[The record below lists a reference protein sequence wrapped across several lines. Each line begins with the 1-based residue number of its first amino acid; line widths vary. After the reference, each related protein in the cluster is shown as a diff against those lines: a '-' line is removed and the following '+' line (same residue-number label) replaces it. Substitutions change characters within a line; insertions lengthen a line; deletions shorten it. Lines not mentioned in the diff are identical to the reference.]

1 MKEQSDVSS
10 LAGVGVTD
18 ARGSGAEDESVTVER
33 HGAVTLL
40 TLNRPER
47 LNALSHGL
55 IRRLN
60 VVLDDLLYDYTQ
72 RVVVLTGSGRA
83 FCAGIDLKGQAEGA
97 RWVDDVGQVQA
108 AYALQEAVGRTIL
121 KLRRIPQPVI
131 AAVRGVAAGG
141 GLSLALAADL
151 RIAEPDARFSAAFVK
166 LGVSGGDMGSS
177 WFLPRIIGF
186 DNAAEMLHTGQEV
199 LAERALALGLV
210 SRVTAEPTAVDAALA
225 VAAQMCDLAPFTTR
239 ATKSLL
245 NLSRD
250 GASLEQMIEFENRT
264 QIMMTM
270 TDDFR
275 EATTAFLEKRP
286 PTFRD
291 R

>member
-1 MKEQSDVSS
+1 MS
-10 LAGVGVTD
+10 GVRRTGAD
-18 ARGSGAEDESVTVER
+18 ADSVTVER
-33 HGAVTLL
+33 RGAVTLL

-55 IRRLN
+55 LRRLDEI
-60 VVLDDLLYDYTQ
+60 LDSLLYDYTQ
-72 RVVVLTGSGRA
+72 RVVVLAGTGRG
-83 FCAGIDLKGQAEGA
+83 FCAGIDLKAQADGT
-97 RWVDDVGQVQA
+97 RWVEGVGDVQA
-108 AYALQEAVGRTIL
+108 TYALQEAVGRVIV

-141 GLSLALAADL
+141 GLSLACAADL
-151 RIAEPDARFSAAFVK
+151 RIAEPDARFNPAFVK

-177 WFLPRIIGF
+177 WFLPRIVGYE
-186 DNAAEMLHTGQEV
+186 NAAEMLYTGEEI
-199 LAERALALGLV
+199 AADRALDMGLV
-210 SRVTAEPTAVDAALA
+210 SRIVPDGTAVEAAVALA
-225 VAAQMCDLAPFTTR
+225 ADMCTLAPFTTR

-245 NLSRD
+245 NLSRE

-275 EATTAFLEKRP
+275 EATTAFLEKREP
-286 PTFRD
+286 HFRD
-291 R
+291 H

>member
-1 MKEQSDVSS
+1 MS
-10 LAGVGVTD
+10 GVRRTGAD
-18 ARGSGAEDESVTVER
+18 ADSVTVER
-33 HGAVTLL
+33 RGAVTLL

-55 IRRLN
+55 LRRLDEI
-60 VVLDDLLYDYTQ
+60 LDSLLYDYTQ
-72 RVVVLTGSGRA
+72 RVVVLAGTGRG
-83 FCAGIDLKGQAEGA
+83 FCAGIDLKAQADGT
-97 RWVDDVGQVQA
+97 RWVEGVGDVQA
-108 AYALQEAVGRTIL
+108 TYALQEAVGRVIV

-141 GLSLALAADL
+141 GLSLACAADL
-151 RIAEPDARFSAAFVK
+151 RIAEPDARFNPAFVK

-177 WFLPRIIGF
+177 WFLPRIVGYE
-186 DNAAEMLHTGQEV
+186 NAAEMLYTGEEI
-199 LAERALALGLV
+199 AADRALDMGLV
-210 SRVTAEPTAVDAALA
+210 SRVVPDGTAVEAAVALA
-225 VAAQMCDLAPFTTR
+225 ADMCTLAPFTTR

-245 NLSRD
+245 NLSRE

-275 EATTAFLEKRP
+275 EATTAFLEKREP
-286 PTFRD
+286 HFRD
-291 R
+291 H

>member
-1 MKEQSDVSS
+1 VSAPATGAD
-10 LAGVGVTD
+10 AG
-18 ARGSGAEDESVTVER
+18 SVTVER
-33 HGAVTLL
+33 YGAVTLL

-55 IRRLN
+55 IRRLDGL
-60 VVLDDLLYDYTQ
+60 LDDLLYDFGQ

-83 FCAGIDLKGQAEGA
+83 FCAGSDLKGQADGA
-97 RWVDDVGQVQA
+97 RWVDDVGDVQA
-108 AYALQEAVGRTIL
+108 AYALQEAVGRMIV

-141 GLSLALAADL
+141 GLSLACAADL
-151 RIAEPDARFSAAFVK
+151 RIAEPDARFLPAFVK

-177 WFLPRIIGF
+177 WFLPRIVGF
-186 DNAAEMLHTGQEV
+186 DQASEMLYTGHEV
-199 LAERALALGLV
+199 AAERALEIGLV
-210 SRVTAEPTAVDAALA
+210 SRVVREGTAVEAALA
-225 VAAQMCDLAPFTTR
+225 LASDMCRLAPFTTR

-250 GASLEQMIEFENRT
+250 GASLEQMIELENRT
-264 QIMMTM
+264 QVMMTM

-275 EATTAFLEKRP
+275 EASMAFLGKRSP
-286 PTFRD
+286 EFRD